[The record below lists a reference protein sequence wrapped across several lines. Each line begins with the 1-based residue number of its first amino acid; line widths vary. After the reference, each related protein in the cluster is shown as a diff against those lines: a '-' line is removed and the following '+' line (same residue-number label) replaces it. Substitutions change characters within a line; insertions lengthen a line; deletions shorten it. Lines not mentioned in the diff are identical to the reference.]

1 MQYMI
6 DYLPETE
13 NYFPDILLSVMA
25 RTVPADV
32 VWMTPTSKSSNIM
45 MDSGVARAPRMLAQW
60 KNLIKVAMLK
70 LSIVK
75 GMPFP

>member
-1 MQYMI
+1 MQYII
-6 DYLPETE
+6 DYLSETE

-25 RTVPADV
+25 KAVPADV
-32 VWMTPTSKSSNIM
+32 VRMTPTSKSSNIM
-45 MDSGVARAPRMLAQW
+45 MDSGVARAPMLLAQW
-60 KNLIKVAMLK
+60 KNMIQTVMLK

>member
-1 MQYMI
+1 MMQYII
-6 DYLPETE
+6 DYLSETE
-13 NYFPDILLSVMA
+13 NYFPDISVMMM
-25 RTVPADV
+25 TVPAGV
-32 VWMTPTSKSSNIM
+32 VWMTPTSKSSKGV

-60 KNLIKVAMLK
+60 KNLIQEVLLK

>member
-1 MQYMI
+1 MQHI
-6 DYLPETE
+6 FDYLSKTE
-13 NYFPDILLSVMA
+13 NYFPDILLSGILLK
-25 RTVPADV
+25 VPADV
-32 VWMTPTSKSSNIM
+32 VWMTPTSKSSKGV

-60 KNLIKVAMLK
+60 KNLINGVMLE

>member
-1 MQYMI
+1 MI

-13 NYFPDILLSVMA
+13 NYFPNILLSG
-25 RTVPADV
+25 TTLSPADV
-32 VWMTPTSKSSNIM
+32 VWMTPTSKSSKGV

-60 KNLIKVAMLK
+60 KNLIQTVMLK